1 MNKPFSLDDKYTAQ
15 TGRVFM
21 TGTQALV
28 RLPITQMRLD
38 RQAGLNT
45 ASFIS
50 GYRGSPIG
58 GYDISL
64 LAAKNIL
71 DKSNIVFQPGLN
83 EDLAATAI
91 WGSQQTHLSPQANKD
106 GVLGIWYGK
115 GPGVDR
121 CGDVFK
127 HGNAAGTSKH
137 GGVLAIAGDDHTCK
151 SSTIPHQS
159 DHAFTSAV
167 MPMLYPSSVHEFLR
181 MGLLGIAMS
190 RYSGC
195 WVGYKVI
202 SETIE
207 TTSSVD
213 LAQENSKII
222 IPQDFEMPQG
232 GVNLRWPDEPL
243 AQDERL
249 QEHKVYA
256 ALAFA
261 RANKIDQ
268 TTINCKKPR
277 IGIVASGKA
286 YEDVIQ
292 ALELLEI
299 GQKEV
304 EAIGLKLFKV
314 RMPWPLEPHG
324 IRHFSEGLKEVLIV
338 EERREIIENQIKQQL
353 YNWRLDVRPRII
365 GKFDDEDKPF
375 LPLSSGL
382 TVGKVAHAI
391 AHRLT
396 RYNLPEGLQ
405 SHIQKKIAELDLQK
419 SIALGAKPSAVTRTP
434 HYCAGCPHNIST
446 KVPKGSKAMAGIGC
460 HYMVRWMDRDTD
472 TFTQMGG
479 EGVTWSAISKFT
491 DEKHRFVNLGDGTYF
506 HSGLLA
512 IRQSVAAGANI
523 TYKVLYND
531 AVAMTGGQ
539 QVDGELSPQQITHQL
554 YHEGV
559 KEIHLVSDR
568 PDRYNSTDLA
578 PGVIVKH
585 RDHMEP
591 VMEAIREVEGTTAI
605 IYDQTCAAELRRR
618 RKRKLIEDPKR
629 RVFINEAVCE
639 GCGDCSVQSNCIA
652 IDPKETEFGRKREI
666 NQSACNKDMSCVN
679 GFCPS
684 FVTIN
689 GGGLKKPS
697 KRGAADISH
706 LKEPKLP
713 ALNDTWNIA
722 VTGVGGTGILTVGAL
737 LGMAAHLEN
746 NTPMVMDMAGL
757 AQKGGAV
764 LSHIR
769 ISTLNNGSKAPRI
782 PNGAANLL
790 LAADN
795 VVASADDTKILCQ
808 ANITKGVV
816 NSKLVPVSKFVFDRD
831 FDFQNVTVEKSIED
845 ALGNRDHFHNFSE
858 IALALTGNEIAVNIL
873 MMGYAWQLGLIPI
886 GRDALMQAI
895 ELNGVAVKAN
905 IEAFNWGRLLAD
917 NPEKLKQSIKP
928 KALGKQQSKFS
939 LDELIEHRAKHLAN
953 YQDENLAKKYR
964 ALIEDIDT
972 STKNILEKPEQTKLV
987 RTTVLNYA
995 KLLSYKDEYEVG
1007 RLYSTP
1013 EFLQHINDQFEG
1025 DFKLTFNLAPPFLSG
1040 KMPNGRPKKRKFGP
1054 ATLKVFGLLAKM
1066 KKLRGTAFDV
1076 FGYSVERKAER
1087 ALITQYEADIK
1098 FVISKLTK
1106 ENLNVAIEILS
1117 LPDAIRGFGPV
1128 KMEAIKDYYTKRDAL
1143 LHAFKSNTNALVK
1156 KRETEHSDSERENA

>member
-1 MNKPFSLDDKYTAQ
+1 MNKQFSLNDKYTA
-15 TGRVFM
+15 TSGRVFM

-28 RLPITQMRLD
+28 RLPITQMRID
-38 RQAGLNT
+38 KAAGLNT
-45 ASFIS
+45 AAFIS

-58 GYDISL
+58 GYDMSL

-71 DKSNIVFQPGLN
+71 DKSDVTFQPGLN

-91 WGSQQTHLSPQANKD
+91 WGSQQTHLSPQANRD

-167 MPMLYPSSVHEFLR
+167 MPMLYPSSIHEFLR
-181 MGLLGIAMS
+181 VGLLGIAMS

-207 TTSSVD
+207 TTSSID
-213 LAQENSKII
+213 LAQEQAKII

-249 QEHKVYA
+249 QEYKVYA

-261 RANKIDQ
+261 KANKIDQ

-299 GQKEV
+299 GQEEV
-304 EAIGLKLFKV
+304 EAIGLRLFKV

-353 YNWRLDVRPRII
+353 FNWRLDVRPRII
-365 GKFDDEDKPF
+365 GKFDDEDRPF

-405 SHIQKKIAELDLQK
+405 AHIKKKIAEIDLQK
-419 SIALGAKPSAVTRTP
+419 QLALGAAPSAVTRAP

-446 KVPKGSKAMAGIGC
+446 KVPDGSKAMAGIGC
-460 HYMVRWMDRDTD
+460 HYMVRWMDRNTD

-479 EGVTWSAISKFT
+479 EGVTWSAISKYT

-506 HSGLLA
+506 HSGILA

-539 QVDGELSPQQITHQL
+539 QIDGELSPQQITHQL

-559 KEIHLVSDR
+559 KQIHLVSDK
-568 PDRYNSTDLA
+568 PDTYSAGELA

-585 RDHMEP
+585 RDYMNP

-605 IYDQTCAAELRRR
+605 VYDQTCASELRRR

-629 RVFINEAVCE
+629 RVFINPAVCE

-652 IDPKETEFGRKREI
+652 IDPKETKFGRKREI
-666 NQSACNKDMSCVN
+666 NQSTCNKDMSCVK

-689 GGGLKKPS
+689 GGGLKKPERS
-697 KRGAADISH
+697 NAANLSHLDISH
-706 LKEPKLP
+706 LPEPKLP
-713 ALNDTWNIA
+713 ELNDTWNIA
-722 VTGVGGTGILTVGAL
+722 VTGVGGTGILTIGAL
-737 LGMAAHLEN
+737 LGTATHLEDN
-746 NTPMVMDMAGL
+746 SPMIMDMAGL

-769 ISTLNNGSKAPRI
+769 ISTLNKTSKAPRI

-790 LAADN
+790 LAADS
-795 VVASADDTKILCQ
+795 VVASGDDTKILCQ
-808 ANITKGVV
+808 SGITNGVV
-816 NSKLVPVSKFVFDRD
+816 NSKLVPVSSFVFDRD
-831 FDFQNVTVEKSIED
+831 FDFQNVSVEKSIED
-845 ALGNRDHFHNFSE
+845 AVGSRKHFHNFSE

-886 GRDALMQAI
+886 GGKSLLQAI
-895 ELNGVAVKAN
+895 ELNGVAVQAN
-905 IEAFNWGRLLAD
+905 IEAFNWGRLLAHD
-917 NPEKLKQSIKP
+917 PVKLKKNIKP
-928 KALGKQQSKFS
+928 KAVGILQNEFS
-939 LDELIEHRAKHLAN
+939 LDELTAHRAKHLTN
-953 YQDENLAKKYR
+953 YQDKKLSDKFMGAIANFKNTNNDVLAKPSHKKLER
-964 ALIEDIDT
+964 AIVI
-972 STKNILEKPEQTKLV
+972 
-987 RTTVLNYA
+987 NYS

-1013 EFLQHINDQFEG
+1013 EFMEQIKDQFDG
-1025 DFKLTFNLAPPFLSG
+1025 DFKLTFNLAPPFLPG
-1040 KMPNGRPKKRKFGP
+1040 KAPDGRPKKRAFGQH
-1054 ATLKVFGLLAKM
+1054 TLKIFGLLAKL
-1066 KKLRGTAFDV
+1066 KTLRGTPFDI
-1076 FGYSVERKAER
+1076 FGYSTERKAER
-1087 ALITQYEADIK
+1087 ALIKQYETDIEL
-1098 FVISKLTK
+1098 VTSNMNK
-1106 ENLNVAIEILS
+1106 ENFSTALELLS

-1128 KMEAIKDYYTKRDAL
+1128 KMEAIEAYYIKRKTL
-1143 LHAFKSNTNALVK
+1143 IERLVNDNK
-1156 KRETEHSDSERENA
+1156 KRTHKIKSAKEDA

>member
-1 MNKPFSLDDKYTAQ
+1 MSKPFSLNDKYTAQ

-28 RLPITQMRLD
+28 RLPITQMRID
-38 RQAGLNT
+38 RAAGLNT
-45 ASFIS
+45 ATFIS

-64 LAAKNIL
+64 LAAKEIL
-71 DKSNIVFQPGLN
+71 DKSDVTFQPGLN

-91 WGSQQTHLSPQANKD
+91 WGSQQTHLSPQANRD

-167 MPMLYPSSVHEFLR
+167 MPMLYPSSIHEFLSV
-181 MGLLGIAMS
+181 GLLGIAMS

-213 LAQENSKII
+213 LAQEQTKII
-222 IPQDFEMPQG
+222 LPDDFEMPQG
-232 GVNLRWPDEPL
+232 GLNLRWPDEPL

-249 QEHKVYA
+249 QEYKVYA

-261 RANKIDQ
+261 RANKIDH
-268 TTINCKKPR
+268 TTINCKNPR
-277 IGIVASGKA
+277 LGIVASGKA

-299 GQKEV
+299 GQKEI
-304 EAIGLKLFKV
+304 EAIGLRLFKV

-353 YNWRLDVRPRII
+353 FNWRLDVRPRII

-391 AHRLT
+391 AQRLT
-396 RYNLPEGLQ
+396 RYDLPEGLQ
-405 SHIQKKIAELDLQK
+405 AHIQKKIAEIDLQK
-419 SIALGAKPSAVTRTP
+419 SIALGVKPSAVTRGP
-434 HYCAGCPHNIST
+434 HYCAGCPHNVST
-446 KVPKGSKAMAGIGC
+446 KVPEGSKAMAGIGC
-460 HYMVRWMDRDTD
+460 HYMVRWMDRNTD

-506 HSGLLA
+506 HSGILA

-539 QVDGELSPQQITHQL
+539 QIDGELSPQQITHQL

-559 KEIHLVSDR
+559 KQIHLVSDR
-568 PDRYNSTDLA
+568 PQVYKQSDLA

-585 RDHMEP
+585 RDYMDPIME
-591 VMEAIREVEGTTAI
+591 EIREVEGTTAI
-605 IYDQTCAAELRRR
+605 VYDQTCAAELRRR

-629 RVFINEAVCE
+629 RVFINSAVCE

-666 NQSACNKDMSCVN
+666 NQSSCNKDMSCVN

-684 FVTIN
+684 FVTIK
-689 GGGLKKPS
+689 GGGLKKPE
-697 KRGAADISH
+697 RREAADVSG
-706 LKEPKLP
+706 LPEPKLP
-713 ALNDTWNIA
+713 QLNNTWNIV
-722 VTGVGGTGILTVGAL
+722 VTGVGGTGILTIGAL
-737 LGMAAHLEN
+737 LGMATHLEN

-769 ISTLNNGSKAPRI
+769 ISALNKGSKAPRI

-790 LAADN
+790 LAADS

-808 ANITKGVV
+808 ANITKGII
-816 NSKLVPVSKFVFDRD
+816 NSKLVPVSQFVFDRD
-831 FDFQNVTVEKSIED
+831 FDFQNITVEKSIED
-845 ALGNRDHFHNFSE
+845 AVGNREHFHNFSE
-858 IALALTGNEIAVNIL
+858 IALALTGNEISVNIL

-886 GRDALMQAI
+886 GHDALLQAI
-895 ELNGVAVKAN
+895 ELNGVAVKVN
-905 IEAFNWGRLLAD
+905 IEAFNWGRLLAHD
-917 NPEKLKQSIKP
+917 PKKLMLSIKP
-928 KALGKQQSKFS
+928 KVTGKQQDEFT
-939 LDELIEHRAKHLAN
+939 LDDLIIHRAAHLTK
-953 YQDENLAKKYR
+953 YQDDKLSDKYQNCIQEFE
-964 ALIEDIDT
+964 A
-972 STKNILEKPEQTKLV
+972 STKNISTKPNHKMLV
-987 RTTVLNYA
+987 RTVALNYS

-1007 RLYSTP
+1007 RLYSSP
-1013 EFLQHINDQFEG
+1013 EFMQQIQDQFDG
-1025 DFKLTFNLAPPFLSG
+1025 DFKLTFNLAPPFLPG
-1040 KMPNGRPKKRKFGP
+1040 KMPNGRPKKREFGQL
-1054 ATLKVFGLLAKM
+1054 TLKIFGLLAKL
-1066 KKLRGTAFDV
+1066 KNLRGTPFDI
-1076 FGYSVERKAER
+1076 FGYSEERKAER
-1087 ALITQYEADIK
+1087 KLIEHYEADIELVSK
-1098 FVISKLTK
+1098 KLTK
-1106 ENLNVAIEILS
+1106 DNFATAVELLS

-1128 KMEAIKDYYTKRDAL
+1128 KMEAIETYYTKRRIL
-1143 LHAFKSNTNALVK
+1143 VERMTNNK
-1156 KRETEHSDSERENA
+1156 KKTLRKRKTNDTDSKKENA